1 MQDFIFQNKTKIQS
15 YNECNQCHRGHLLG
29 QFFMYRSF
37 GTVIEYKAEKQKYI
51 IKGERYTII
60 FFPKTKK
67 EALWIT

>member
-1 MQDFIFQNKTKIQS
+1 
-15 YNECNQCHRGHLLG
+15 
-29 QFFMYRSF
+29 MYRSF